1 MLSDPAAAAWV
12 AAGCPSVEAPAT
24 LEGRC
29 GRCGTDG
36 PTVPSSRVVSD
47 KFAAFGSWPYG
58 MDRLCVACA
67 WTYSRPPNTQPALH
81 ITSTTCTEYIDST
94 QLLDLLCVGP
104 LPHDHAVVVPATRRQ
119 HILPTAQWAH
129 LATDGFLV
137 RWDAGASQRLT
148 DIARLRRLI
157 EVANPKAPAW
167 TLLSKPAPPSWL
179 FRGQPKQRW
188 AEILDAWPRLHPWR
202 SIPQLWAAA
211 RRLTNAPLDQ
221 PTPGAAPIR

>member
-1 MLSDPAAAAWV
+1 M
-12 AAGCPSVEAPAT
+12 
-24 LEGRC
+24 EGRC